1 MKIFFTTFVV
11 FLFLNSNSI
20 TFANHANE
28 PYCFDCMHKYK
39 IGDKKNE
46 TYDFKINLQNND
58 LSKTVDD
65 QIKNKKTGLVSYL
78 LWEKNEILIE
88 AKFLSIDPYMRGR
101 MNDSKSY
108 AAPAKIGEPMTG
120 ETAGIVVESN
130 SNLFNVGDKVCAHKG
145 WQTYIKT
152 KDTDVALLKVPE
164 SNIGLSSFLG
174 TLGMPGRTAY
184 FGLNR
189 VGKPKSGETLVV
201 SAASGAVGAVVG
213 QLGKIYGC
221 TVIGIAGGPEKC
233 SFVKDELG
241 LDECIDYKAGNLDE
255 DLKNACPNGIDIY
268 FENVGGPVTRAV
280 APLLNSGSRVP
291 ICGFISQYN
300 EADMLK
306 VETPFQV
313 LGALDDKP
321 EHRFFVVT
329 EWANEWQKATQEILK
344 LVSENK
350 IKYRET
356 VNKGFEN
363 APQALRDVLTG
374 KNFGK
379 QIIEI

>member
-1 MKIFFTTFVV
+1 MEYLNKQLLLDKRPIGMPEDDCWKLHEEKITS
-11 FLFLNSNSI
+11 L
-20 TFANHANE
+20 
-28 PYCFDCMHKYK
+28 
-39 IGDKKNE
+39 G
-46 TYDFKINLQNND
+46 
-58 LSKTVDD
+58 
-65 QIKNKKTGLVSYL
+65 
-78 LWEKNEILIE
+78 KNEILIE
-88 AKFLSIDPYMRGR
+88 VKFLSIDPYMRGR

-120 ETAGIVVESN
+120 ETAGVVVESN
-130 SNLFNVGDKVCAHKG
+130 SDLFNVGDKVCAHKG
-145 WQTYIKT
+145 WQTYIKA

-164 SNIGLSSFLG
+164 SDIGLSSFLG

-189 VGKPKSGETLVV
+189 VGKPQSGETLVV

-221 TVIGIAGGPEKC
+221 RVIGIAGGQEKC
-233 SFVKDELG
+233 AFVKDELG
-241 LDECIDYKAGNLDE
+241 LDECIDYKAGNLE
-255 DLKNACPNGIDIY
+255 KDLGDACPNGIDIY
-268 FENVGGPVTRAV
+268 FENVGGAVTRAV

-329 EWANEWQKATQEILK
+329 EWANEWQEATQEILK

-356 VNKGFEN
+356 INKGFEN
-363 APQALRDVLTG
+363 APKALRDVLTG